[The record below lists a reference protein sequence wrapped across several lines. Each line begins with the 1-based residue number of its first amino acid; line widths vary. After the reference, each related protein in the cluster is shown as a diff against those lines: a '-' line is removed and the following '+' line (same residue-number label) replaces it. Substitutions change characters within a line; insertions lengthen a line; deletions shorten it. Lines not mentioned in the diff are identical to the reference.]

1 MKKILFLLSLMTI
14 LNSCQIEK
22 IVIVE
27 KYDPVDWYE
36 DRIYP
41 IKDTNSCA
49 VGFLK
54 INDTTKVFYA
64 RDRRC
69 RVVSEYALG
78 DTIDVILKLR

>member
-1 MKKILFLLSLMTI
+1 MKKFLSLFLITL

-22 IVIVE
+22 IIIVE

-36 DRIYP
+36 DRMYP

-54 INDTTKVFYA
+54 IDDTTKVLYA
-64 RDRRC
+64 RDKRC

-78 DTIDVILKLR
+78 DTIDVILKFK